1 MTDQTRWGIDMVQ
14 QENKAKAH
22 AEQKSMRDELAFF
35 VMNCTHFQMQE
46 LYSEMKRMKRSKS
59 RTCAPS
65 STACVRRGSVA
76 VRWTR
81 MWA

>member
-22 AEQKSMRDELAFF
+22 EEQKNMRDELTFF

-46 LYSEMKRMKRSKS
+46 LYSEMKRMKR
-59 RTCAPS
+59 RTVE
-65 STACVRRGSVA
+65 TQQTQTTTVLGK
-76 VRWTR
+76 
-81 MWA
+81 